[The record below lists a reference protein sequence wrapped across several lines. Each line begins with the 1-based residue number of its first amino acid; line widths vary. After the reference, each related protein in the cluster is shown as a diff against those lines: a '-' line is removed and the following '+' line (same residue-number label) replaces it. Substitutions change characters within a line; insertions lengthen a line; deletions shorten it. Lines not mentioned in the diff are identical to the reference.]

1 MNDAFI
7 LLLHH
12 HLCFFVLLLIPH
24 HCQSILFAYTAAH
37 GCDAPLVIARSA
49 IAITMTSTWYA
60 EEGDGAS
67 RSKGYGGKHRRAKG
81 ARDAHTLGK
90 ERRQQYYKNAKTIAN
105 YRKVVKEVE
114 ESEKNA
120 EGATKRHIEKYKE
133 VFNDS
138 VNKEKRYHGNRSGEG
153 EGDETGSFGPRT
165 RRVSGKKR
173 PNPFQ
178 RELNA
183 KQKSEQA
190 KLKRIEDAERQRKKA
205 ERAGKRRKRES
216 KNHRKRTKHG
226 QPLMKYQMGSILQ
239 KIEREYGHRRGK

>member
-7 LLLHH
+7 LLHH
-12 HLCFFVLLLIPH
+12 PLCFFVLLLIPH

-239 KIEREYGHRRGK
+239 KIERDYGHRRGK